1 MSTRV
6 RLTFPEELV
15 REPVVA
21 QLVRRFDVEPNIRRA
36 SVEAH
41 EGWVIC
47 ELDGDARGR
56 RGRGGLARGDRR
68 HRGPARRRRGGL
80 RPPEASSARRG
91 VDDGPPCGA
100 FAGDETQRRGGGGFS
115 PPRARICQPLVAV
128 WRAS

>member
-41 EGWVIC
+41 EGWIIC
-47 ELDGDARGR
+47 ELDGDQVAIEGAVAWLEEIGVRVDR
-56 RGRGGLARGDRR
+56 LGDV
-68 HRGPARRRRGGL
+68 L
-80 RPPEASSARRG
+80 ES
-91 VDDGPPCGA
+91 
-100 FAGDETQRRGGGGFS
+100 
-115 PPRARICQPLVAV
+115 
-128 WRAS
+128 

>member
-41 EGWVIC
+41 QGWIIC
-47 ELDGDARGR
+47 ELDGA
-56 RGRGGLARGDRR
+56 
-68 HRGPARRRRGGL
+68 
-80 RPPEASSARRG
+80 PEAVQGAVTWLEEIG
-91 VDDGPPCGA
+91 VSVDLL
-100 FAGDETQRRGGGGFS
+100 GDVLEG
-115 PPRARICQPLVAV
+115 
-128 WRAS
+128 